1 MKDLRAKKA
10 EIVERHLERLSD
22 KYIEVLKLKE
32 HAMKDN
38 KFRAGF
44 GAGIF
49 DKIFGNLDL
58 KKDNLLNMNE
68 EQRLQYGEQWSK
80 DAKNLM
86 DALKNHSE
94 FESLLDDFDRELK
107 IWEKE
112 LKDINKE
119 LKDCENEDKREKL
132 ESRRERVLKK
142 V

>member
-44 GAGIF
+44 GVGVF

-58 KKDNLLNMNE
+58 KKDNLLSMNE
-68 EQRLQYGEQWSK
+68 NQRLQYGEQWSK
-80 DAKNLM
+80 DAQNLM
-86 DALKNHSE
+86 NALKNHSG
-94 FESLLDDFDRELK
+94 FESLLNDFDRHQQGTQG
-107 IWEKE
+107 
-112 LKDINKE
+112 
-119 LKDCENEDKREKL
+119 
-132 ESRRERVLKK
+132 
-142 V
+142 

>member
-38 KFRAGF
+38 KFKAGF
-44 GAGIF
+44 GVGIF
-49 DKIFGNLDL
+49 DKVFGNLHTN
-58 KKDNLLNMNE
+58 KDNLLNMTE
-68 EQRLQYGEQWSK
+68 KQRLQYGEQWSK
-80 DAKNLM
+80 DANNLLG
-86 DALKNHSE
+86 ALKNHSG
-94 FESLLDDFDRELK
+94 FESLLKDFNRELK

-112 LKDINKE
+112 LKDINTE
-119 LKDCENEDKREKL
+119 LKDCEDEDKRQKL
-132 ESRRERVLKK
+132 EIRRDRILKK